1 MAPLFCGWQCF
12 SAEVCLVAQRL
23 TQSRRMVRSVSA
35 ALASGAAFGM
45 ILVSASPASA
55 GVLDGLDGS
64 WAGGGSV
71 TFDGGAKEK
80 LRCNGY
86 YKSGGEDLSMAI
98 KCASASGAKIE
109 LRGTMKNA
117 GGKVS
122 GDWEE
127 RTYNAGGAITGSAGD
142 GSLKVGISGTISG
155 TMSVSFSKS
164 SQTVAIATTGS
175 TLRNVNISF
184 NRN

>member
-1 MAPLFCGWQCF
+1 LILHRRHLSQRRFLIVLEPFLMLRPLN
-12 SAEVCLVAQRL
+12 V
-23 TQSRRMVRSVSA
+23 VRSAGFA
-35 ALASGAAFGM
+35 ATAVFGFAVLMPAAAMAGA
-45 ILVSASPASA
+45 
-55 GVLDGLDGS
+55 LDTLDGS
-64 WAGGGSV
+64 WAGGGNV

-98 KCASASGAKIE
+98 KCASAGGAKIE
-109 LRGTMKNA
+109 LRGTMKNN

-127 RTYNAGGAITGSAGD
+127 RTYNAGGAIAGSASD
-142 GSLKVGISGTISG
+142 GSLKIGITGTISG

>member
-1 MAPLFCGWQCF
+1 MLKQDSILRQLKVCRSAVLGAAALCSLSLFAP
-12 SAEVCLVAQRL
+12 
-23 TQSRRMVRSVSA
+23 SA
-35 ALASGAAFGM
+35 AF
-45 ILVSASPASA
+45 A
-55 GVLDGLDGS
+55 GTLDGLDGS
-64 WAGGGSV
+64 WSGGGNV

-86 YKSGGEDLSMAI
+86 YKSGGDDLSMAI
-98 KCASASGAKIE
+98 KCASAGGAKIE

-127 RTYNAGGAITGSAGD
+127 RTYNAGGAIAGSASD
-142 GSLKVGISGTISG
+142 GSLKVGITGTISG

>member
-1 MAPLFCGWQCF
+1 M
-12 SAEVCLVAQRL
+12 S
-23 TQSRRMVRSVSA
+23 QS
-35 ALASGAAFGM
+35 
-45 ILVSASPASA
+45 LVSLTRLSQRITPVIVSIVVLGAVTLSTTVANA

-71 TFDGGAKEK
+71 TFDGGSKEK

-98 KCASASGAKIE
+98 KCASAGGAKIE
-109 LRGTMKNA
+109 LRGTMKNT

-122 GDWEE
+122 GAWEE
-127 RTYNAGGAITGSAGD
+127 RTYNAGGDIAGSASAGN
-142 GSLKVGISGTISG
+142 LKVGITGTITG
-155 TMSVSFSKS
+155 TMSLSFSQS
-164 SQTVAIATTGS
+164 SQTVAISTTGS
-175 TLRNVNISF
+175 TLRSVNISF

>member
-1 MAPLFCGWQCF
+1 M
-12 SAEVCLVAQRL
+12 S
-23 TQSRRMVRSVSA
+23 QS
-35 ALASGAAFGM
+35 
-45 ILVSASPASA
+45 LVSLTRLSQRITPVIASMVMLGAVTLSTTVANA

-71 TFDGGAKEK
+71 TFDGGSKEK

-98 KCASASGAKIE
+98 KCASAGGAKIE
-109 LRGTMKNA
+109 LRGTMKNT

-122 GDWEE
+122 GAWEE
-127 RTYNAGGAITGSAGD
+127 RTYNAGGDIAGSASAGN
-142 GSLKVGISGTISG
+142 LKVGITGTITG
-155 TMSVSFSKS
+155 TMSLSFSQS
-164 SQTVAIATTGS
+164 SQTVAISTTGS
-175 TLRNVNISF
+175 TLRSVNISF